1 MRKRTYFSL
10 FHTDFETELTKEIEF
25 TFDHISK
32 VGVDINLTVCST
44 DTVRG
49 RNKTDHAYRTQNAIS
64 ISGSFSER
72 AVDEINAKFFRYGKN
87 KLKNIQDLFLSFL
100 NDGRLFYVYTR
111 FKTYKNYALK
121 GASFSY
127 SESVSGMKV
136 ELSFVEVMFRNN
148 PDLYVDTL
156 QEDFKPK
163 IIYSPPLT
171 DAYFERTVVEPD
183 TEEAVIEVD
192 EVIIGTKLPSLK
204 EATLPLEISK
214 GDTSLVTTYNKIVT
228 STYERG
234 PRKDRNLAFE
244 SVI

>member
-10 FHTDFETELTKEIEF
+10 FHTDFETNTTKEIEF
-25 TFDHISK
+25 TLDHISK

-49 RNKTDHAYRTQNAIS
+49 RNKTDHAYRNQNVIS

-72 AVDEINAKFFRYGKN
+72 TVDEINSRFFRYGKN
-87 KLKNIQDLFLSFL
+87 KLKNIQDLFLCFL
-100 NDGRLFYVYTR
+100 KDGRLFYVYTR
-111 FKTYKNYALK
+111 FKTYKNYVLK

-136 ELSFVEVMFRNN
+136 DLSFVEVMFRNN

-156 QEDFKPK
+156 QEDFSPK

-171 DAYFERTVVEPD
+171 DASLERTIVEYVSEEEFIPVTKTVVTNKVP
-183 TEEAVIEVD
+183 TV
-192 EVIIGTKLPSLK
+192 K
-204 EATLPLEISK
+204 EASIPLEITK
-214 GDTSLVTTYNKIVT
+214 GDTSLAITYNKVVT
-228 STYERG
+228 GAYERG
-234 PRKDRNLAFE
+234 PRKSTNLALE
-244 SVI
+244 SVM